1 MKFWREQ
8 GNSAYQVEEI
18 RQGDPYREEGHLEEE
33 DHPFQDQVGKGAHL
47 GDPSYQEEEGKVVFL
62 HILSLFTLIRLG
74 GLWMLTE
81 GGSAWRETHWR
92 ATTESWWRP

>member
-47 GDPSYQEEEGKVVFL
+47 GDPSFPEGACRREAFQDDHL
-62 HILSLFTLIRLG
+62 HRVRRQI
-74 GLWMLTE
+74 
-81 GGSAWRETHWR
+81 
-92 ATTESWWRP
+92 